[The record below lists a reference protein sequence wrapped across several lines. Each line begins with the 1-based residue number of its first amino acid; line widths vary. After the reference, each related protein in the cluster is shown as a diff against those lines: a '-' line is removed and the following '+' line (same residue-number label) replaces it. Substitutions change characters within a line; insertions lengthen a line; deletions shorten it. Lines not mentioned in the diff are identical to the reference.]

1 LICRCVSAA
10 MIAASGFRSLL
21 ALAIAILIGTQV
33 LLILGGTLR
42 VLPLTGLTVPLVSFG
57 GTSMI
62 ATLFALGVVAGI
74 GTSAAKE
81 S

>member
-1 LICRCVSAA
+1 
-10 MIAASGFRSLL
+10 
-21 ALAIAILIGTQV
+21 
-33 LLILGGTLR
+33 LR

-74 GTSAAKE
+74 GATTVRDP
-81 S
+81 